1 MTKKIKKLYCLICK
15 FEKSKISYFIE
26 KASVLSIICSKSKNE
41 KEKIFKEEESIEILK
56 ILVLIYNI

>member
-1 MTKKIKKLYCLICK
+1 MTKKIKKLYCVICK

-41 KEKIFKEEESIEILK
+41 KEKIFKEEESMR
-56 ILVLIYNI
+56 Y

>member
-1 MTKKIKKLYCLICK
+1 MTKKIKLYCVNCK
-15 FEKSKISYFIE
+15 FEKPKISYFIE

-41 KEKIFKEEESIEILK
+41 KEKIFKEEESNEILK